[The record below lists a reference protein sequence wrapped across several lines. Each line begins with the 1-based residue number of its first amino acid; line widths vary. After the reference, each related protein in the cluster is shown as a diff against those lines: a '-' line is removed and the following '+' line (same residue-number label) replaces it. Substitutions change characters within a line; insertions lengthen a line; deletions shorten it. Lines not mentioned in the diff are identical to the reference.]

1 MFRSTPIVLL
11 FIVAVLSLFPAM
23 TYHLWLLAVGVTEYP
38 WVFII
43 LTMILLVLGFWVF
56 YNPAWVNV
64 LGIITLILFTSPII
78 RAYVI
83 AGKLESNLQSAFDNR
98 SQENDHVF
106 SVFTLFKNSKE
117 IPYQSIAYK
126 KIDDQL
132 LTVDF
137 YRSRVAGKKPCV
149 LVIHG
154 GSWSNGDSKQLPEL
168 NSYLAGQGYH
178 VASLNYRKAPSY
190 QNPAPVED
198 VRDAMNFLRDKSEEF
213 QIDTNNFVLLGRSAG
228 GQIALLVAYTLHD
241 PSIKGVIDFYGPAD
255 MVWGY
260 SLPSNPLVMD
270 SRGVMERYLGGKYKD
285 VPKNYEASSP
295 IVFVDRQSPPTLMIH
310 GDNDVLVSPIHSR
323 KLNEKLQ
330 QNGVKHYLL
339 KLPWGVHG
347 FDYNLNGPGGQLST
361 YAVTYF
367 LKSITH

>member
-1 MFRSTPIVLL
+1 MFRSIPVVLL
-11 FIVAVLSLFPAM
+11 FIIAVLSLFPAM

-43 LTMILLVLGFWVF
+43 LTIILLLIGYWF
-56 YNPAWVNV
+56 YNYPVWANV
-64 LGIITLILFTSPII
+64 LGIIALILFTSPVI
-78 RAYVI
+78 RAYMV
-83 AGKLESNLQSAFDNR
+83 ADELGTNLQSAFESNVDVN
-98 SQENDHVF
+98 QGAF
-106 SVFTLFKNSKE
+106 SALSLFKSSKE
-117 IPYQSIAYK
+117 IAPQSIAYK
-126 KIDDQL
+126 KIAGEML
-132 LTVDF
+132 SIDF
-137 YRSRVAGKKPCV
+137 YRSSATGKRPCV

-154 GSWSNGDSKQLPEL
+154 GSWSSGDSKQLPEL
-168 NSYLAGQGYH
+168 NSYLAEQGYH
-178 VASLNYRKAPSY
+178 VASVNYRKAPAF

-198 VRDAMNFLRDKSEEF
+198 VKDAMAFLKSRSEEF
-213 QIDTNNFVLLGRSAG
+213 HIDTNQFVLLGRSAG
-228 GQIALLVAYTLHD
+228 GQIALLAAYSLHN

-270 SRGVMERYLGGKYKD
+270 SRGVMERYLGGTYSK
-285 VPKNYEASSP
+285 VPQNYEASSP
-295 IVFVDRQSPPTLMIH
+295 ILFADRQSPPTLMIH
-310 GDNDVLVSPIHSR
+310 GDNDVLVSPVHSR

-339 KLPWGVHG
+339 RLPWGVHG

-367 LKSITH
+367 LKSVTH